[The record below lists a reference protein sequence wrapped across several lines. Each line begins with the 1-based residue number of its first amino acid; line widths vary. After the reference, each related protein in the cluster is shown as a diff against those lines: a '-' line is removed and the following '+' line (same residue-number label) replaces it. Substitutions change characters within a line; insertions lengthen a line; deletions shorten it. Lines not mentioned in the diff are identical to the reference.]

1 MLHLWNKRFYY
12 KDINRVTD
20 KSGNRHYTLNG
31 EKVPSVTT
39 ILDKTKSQK
48 ERDSLN
54 AWRERVGQREA
65 SRISRESTLRGDRM
79 HKHLEDALNGK
90 QSLEFDFFNDSEKKM
105 SQAIIDQFLN
115 KKLQEIWGCET
126 PLFYPKSHAG
136 TTDLCGIYDNE
147 ESIIDFKSST
157 KMKKREWITDYF
169 LQTCAYALAHNLQ
182 FNTNIRQGVILM
194 CTPNLEFQEFIIK
207 ENEFMWY
214 QKKFQERVS
223 KYQQQ
228 VAGTND

>member
-1 MLHLWNKRFYY
+1 
-12 KDINRVTD
+12 
-20 KSGNRHYTLNG
+20 
-31 EKVPSVTT
+31 
-39 ILDKTKSQK
+39 
-48 ERDSLN
+48 
-54 AWRERVGQREA
+54 
-65 SRISRESTLRGDRM
+65 M

-157 KMKKREWITDYF
+157 KMKKRVDYRLF
-169 LQTCAYALAHNLQ
+169 PTNVCVCTC
-182 FNTNIRQGVILM
+182 
-194 CTPNLEFQEFIIK
+194 
-207 ENEFMWY
+207 
-214 QKKFQERVS
+214 S
-223 KYQQQ
+223 
-228 VAGTND
+228 